1 MVGAFYAEQE
11 ISTGTTNNRRTDE
24 PLTVRGLMLTK
35 KFRFERLWQ
44 SAERG
49 SEQVIYDGRVIAN
62 TPPGMADLMSAL
74 PIWREAAP

>member
-1 MVGAFYAEQE
+1 
-11 ISTGTTNNRRTDE
+11 
-24 PLTVRGLMLTK
+24 MLAK
-35 KFRFERLWQ
+35 KFNFERLWQ

-49 SEQVIYDGRVIAN
+49 SEQVIYDGRVLAN